1 MSRRSSCPSVTDKS
15 TLQDDESDD
24 SPTVSRRYLGLPGR
38 TLTKRRTVEAK
49 LPNGNL
55 KLTAP
60 NQPRSG
66 ILYTGKRKNND
77 KNVFDFKDT
86 KLGSRTVKN
95 FKAILKPTSEF
106 ATEHIIEV
114 LQQFCT

>member
-1 MSRRSSCPSVTDKS
+1 
-15 TLQDDESDD
+15 
-24 SPTVSRRYLGLPGR
+24 
-38 TLTKRRTVEAK
+38 VEAK

-60 NQPRSG
+60 DQPRSG

-77 KNVFDFKDT
+77 KDVFDSRDAR
-86 KLGSRTVKN
+86 LGSRTVKN

-106 ATEHIIEV
+106 ATDHIIEV
-114 LQQFCT
+114 MQELCASKPLILSA